1 MAQRPRHD
9 RLDRI
14 LTLRGLADSRAKA
27 QALVLAG
34 QVRSRDVRLE
44 KPGSRYPVD
53 IPLEIEPRRR
63 YVSRGGHKL
72 EPALGRF
79 AVDVAN
85 RDALDV
91 GASTG
96 GFTQVLLEHGAGRV
110 IALDVGRGQLDWS
123 LRNDPRVFPLEGVN
137 ARYLEGAELPF
148 LPSLAVIDVS
158 FISLELVLPPV
169 VAILAAE
176 GEIVALL
183 KPQFEVGRGQ
193 VGRGGIVRDPE
204 LHRGVLQRGVA
215 FCRERGWGVAGLCR
229 SALSGA
235 AGNREFFLHLRP
247 STPGLAATDLARR
260 IQRAV
265 TGEAT
270 DGTAGTEGTAP

>member
-1 MAQRPRHD
+1 
-9 RLDRI
+9 LDRI

-34 QVRSRDVRLE
+34 QVRSQGVRLE
-44 KPGSRYPVD
+44 KPGSQYPVD
-53 IPLEIEPRRR
+53 VALEIEPLRR

-79 AVDVAN
+79 SVDVTA

-91 GASTG
+91 G
-96 GFTQVLLEHGAGRV
+96 VEHGARRV

-137 ARYLEGAELPF
+137 ARYLDAAKLPF

-169 VAILAAE
+169 VASLSAE

-193 VGRGGIVRDPE
+193 VGRGGIVRDPD
-204 LHRGVLQRGVA
+204 LHRGALRRGVA
-215 FCRERGWGVAGLCR
+215 FCGEHGWGVAGLCT

-235 AGNREFFLHLRP
+235 EGNREFFLHLQP
-247 STPGLAATDLARR
+247 STPGLAATDLERR
-260 IQRAV
+260 IERAV
-265 TGEAT
+265 AGEADDESAAT
-270 DGTAGTEGTAP
+270 KGTAP